1 LGPRTID
8 AMTYFDQV
16 NDAADFVRSHL
27 SQTPD
32 IAIVLGSGLGA
43 FADRLQDAVVLEYT
57 AIPHWPASNVIGHA
71 GRLVVGQVA
80 GRRVAVLSGRAH
92 FYEGHPLTTVT
103 FATRVLGRMGVRTL
117 LLTNAAGGINTSFSP
132 GTLMVIDDH
141 VNLMGSNPLVGPND
155 DRFGLRF
162 PDMTDVY
169 SLRLRAVADAAATA
183 AGVAIR
189 HGVYVALHG
198 PSYETPAE
206 IRFLRGIGADA
217 VGMSTVPEAIVAR
230 HMGLEVL
237 GISCIT
243 NPAAGVLP
251 TPLDHRE
258 VMDVARR
265 VGAQFIR
272 LLEEIVARL

>member
-1 LGPRTID
+1 
-8 AMTYFDQV
+8 
-16 NDAADFVRSHL
+16 
-27 SQTPD
+27 
-32 IAIVLGSGLGA
+32 
-43 FADRLQDAVVLEYT
+43 
-57 AIPHWPASNVIGHA
+57 
-71 GRLVVGQVA
+71 
-80 GRRVAVLSGRAH
+80 
-92 FYEGHPLTTVT
+92 
-103 FATRVLGRMGVRTL
+103 
-117 LLTNAAGGINTSFSP
+117 
-132 GTLMVIDDH
+132 
-141 VNLMGSNPLVGPND
+141 MGSNPLVGPND